1 MKIWTFWHKIPS
13 DNPSISLRICQN
25 RFSAGKGLL
34 EVHQPVRGGEG
45 GQPRELLP
53 AEGLCSPNIS
63 LSSISTRPRG
73 HHGIGDIDIRLHG
86 LQEVGRYRGGEKF
99 HVCKMCAHLFTFNA
113 HLKQHMLVYTGEKV
127 FSCKQC
133 EYTFTQ
139 AANLKRH
146 MTTHSAYFLKTNK
159 LAVIYF

>member
-13 DNPSISLRICQN
+13 DNPPISLRICQN

-73 HHGIGDIDIRLHG
+73 HRGIGDIDIRLHG
-86 LQEVGRYRGGEKF
+86 LQKGGSHLWGDPAQQHLGQGVAGAELQEEEVGLSKGE
-99 HVCKMCAHLFTFNA
+99 
-113 HLKQHMLVYTGEKV
+113 GER
-127 FSCKQC
+127 
-133 EYTFTQ
+133 E
-139 AANLKRH
+139 
-146 MTTHSAYFLKTNK
+146 
-159 LAVIYF
+159 